1 MAASQTFKA
10 IVARQDQQRDQQQNQ
25 QKQEQTQQ
33 LSSKIETL
41 HVDELPP
48 GDVLV
53 RVLYSSLNFKDAA
66 ALANRGIFRRFPMVP
81 GIDLA
86 GVVEQSGDRRYAPG
100 DEVVLTGWLVG
111 EQHWGGLSQYARVSA
126 DWLVRKPAALSLRDC
141 MTVGTAGLTAMLSV
155 IALEEQGVRPG
166 NREVLVSGAG
176 GGLGS
181 TAVTLLARKGYQV
194 AALTGRPEND
204 AYLRELG
211 AARIVPREQFASARR
226 PGRATMDPET
236 YAGAIDVAGGAVL
249 SSILPQLAYGG
260 VVAVCGLTGGI
271 ELDTTVFPFI
281 LRAIRIVGIDSV
293 RAPVAARE
301 QAWQALAGL
310 LTAEDLDKIRTEI
323 SLDQVLETA
332 PRLLAGQIRGRCVVN
347 LWQGAAPGG

>member
-1 MAASQTFKA
+1 MAGNRTFKA
-10 IVARQDQQRDQQQNQ
+10 IVARQGQD
-25 QKQEQTQQ
+25 QQ
-33 LSSKIETL
+33 LSSKIDTL
-41 HVDELPP
+41 RVDDLPP
-48 GDVLV
+48 GEVLV

-66 ALANRGIFRRFPMVP
+66 ALANRGIFRQFPIVP

-86 GVVEQSGDRRYAPG
+86 GVVEESTDSRYAAG

-111 EQHWGGLSQYARVSA
+111 EQHWGGLSQYARVSG
-126 DWLVRKPAALSLRDC
+126 DWLVRKPQGLSLRDC

-155 IALEEQGVRPG
+155 IALEEQGLRPG
-166 NREVLVSGAG
+166 AREMLVSGAG

-194 AALTGRPEND
+194 AALTGRPDND

-211 AARIVPREQFASARR
+211 ATRIVPREQFASARR

-236 YAGAIDVAGGAVL
+236 YAGAIDVVGGAVL

-260 VVAVCGLTGGI
+260 AVAVCGLAGGV

-281 LRAIRIVGIDSV
+281 LRAIRLVGIDSV
-293 RAPVAARE
+293 RAPAAARA
-301 QAWQALAGL
+301 QAWQTLAGL
-310 LTAEDLDKIRTEI
+310 IRAEDLDRIRVDIT
-323 SLDQVLETA
+323 LGQVLETC
-332 PRLLAGQIRGRCVVN
+332 PRLLAGQIRGRCVVD
-347 LWQGAAPGG
+347 LW